1 MYLRAGSTEWSS
13 VRTDADDAC
22 SLAGQGTWATS
33 VTARRYMK
41 TLPSMWLPHS
51 VQVHIEGSLLLELSE
66 SEQELLADRLDL
78 RWRWCDICA

>member
-1 MYLRAGSTEWSS
+1 
-13 VRTDADDAC
+13 
-22 SLAGQGTWATS
+22 
-33 VTARRYMK
+33 MK